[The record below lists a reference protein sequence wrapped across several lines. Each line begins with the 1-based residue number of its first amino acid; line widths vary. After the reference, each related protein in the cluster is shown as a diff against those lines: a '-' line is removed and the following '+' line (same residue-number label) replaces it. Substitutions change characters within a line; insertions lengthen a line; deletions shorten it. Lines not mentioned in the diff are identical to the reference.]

1 MQRPRTPALLLI
13 SAALAWSA
21 AGPLRAAEP
30 SPTATDTQ
38 PKVLRYAFRIAETG
52 FDPAQISDLYSRIIA
67 GGIFEAPLQYEYLA
81 RPVRLQPATAES
93 LPEVSADFKTLTFRI
108 KPGIYFND
116 DPAFEGKKREL
127 TAADYIY
134 SIKRHFD
141 PRWKSPNLYLL
152 ENARIPGMNELRREA
167 LKNKT
172 PFDYQRAVPGLTLL
186 DRYSFQVRT
195 ETGDPRFINQF
206 ADPSTLG
213 AVAREVVE
221 RYGDKIMDHP
231 VGTGAWALSEWRRSS
246 RMVLSPNPNYR
257 EVRYEEQ
264 PPAENTRMVEQA
276 ARLQGRKLPMIDRVE
291 IAIIEEHQPR
301 WLSFLRQEAD
311 LMDEVPNEYAPI
323 ALPNN
328 KLAPNL
334 SKLGL
339 QMVRYARADVAI
351 SYFNMEDPVVGGYT
365 PEKIAL
371 RRAISLAID
380 VDKEIRLPRRGQAI
394 ASQGPISPGVFGYD
408 ASLKTTMSEHDLARA
423 KALLDLYGYVDR
435 DGDGWRDQPD
445 GSPLTIEYSTE
456 QDGEKRALAELWQKA
471 MDAIQLRIK
480 FRHAKWP
487 ENLKASTAGKL
498 QMWGVG
504 WSAAS
509 PDGDTFLALGYGPNK
524 GQSNKARFDL
534 PAYNALY
541 EAQKK
546 LPNGPERLALMT
558 EAQKLLAV
566 YMPIKMHVHRVY
578 TDLAQPW
585 VVGYDRNVFV
595 RAPWQYLD
603 IDTERL
609 RAASGKP

>member
-1 MQRPRTPALLLI
+1 MR
-13 SAALAWSA
+13 
-21 AGPLRAAEP
+21 LRAPLHAQP
-30 SPTATDTQ
+30 AQPTAAA

-67 GGIFEAPLQYEYLA
+67 SGIFDAPLQYEYLA
-81 RPVRLQPATAES
+81 RPIRLQPNTAES

-127 TAADYIY
+127 TAADYVY

-172 PFDYQRAVPGLTLL
+172 PFDYQRAVPGLTLI

-213 AVAREVVE
+213 AVAHEVVA
-221 RYGDKIMDHP
+221 RYADKIMDHP

-246 RMVLSPNPNYR
+246 RMVLTPNPNYR
-257 EVRYEEQ
+257 EVLYAEQ
-264 PPAENTRMVEQA
+264 PPADNTRLVAQA
-276 ARLQGRKLPMIDRVE
+276 ARLQGRKLPMLDRVE
-291 IAIIEEHQPR
+291 IAIIEENQPR
-301 WLSFLRQEAD
+301 WLSFLRGEAD
-311 LMDEVPNEYAPI
+311 FVDEVPNEYAPI

-339 QMVRYARADVAI
+339 QMVRYPRADVAI

-380 VDKEIRLPRRGQAI
+380 VDKEIRLPRRGQAM

-471 MDAIQLRIK
+471 MDAIQVRIK
-480 FRHAKWP
+480 FRLAKWP

-524 GQSNKARFDL
+524 GQSNKSRFDL

-558 EAQKLLAV
+558 EAQKLLAAH
-566 YMPIKMHVHRVY
+566 MPIKMHVHRVY

-585 VVGYDRNVFV
+585 VIGYDRNVFV
-595 RAPWQYLD
+595 RDFWKYID
-603 IDTERL
+603 IDPVL
-609 RAASGKP
+609 LNSAAGKP

>member
-1 MQRPRTPALLLI
+1 MLRLQNPAALLLI
-13 SAALAWSA
+13 TAALALTSA
-21 AGPLRAAEP
+21 GSLHAQEAPAASAE
-30 SPTATDTQ
+30 A

-52 FDPAQISDLYSRIIA
+52 FDPAQISDLYSRNIA
-67 GGIFEAPLQYEYLA
+67 GAIFDAPLQFEYLA
-81 RPVRLQPATAES
+81 RPVRLRPSTAES
-93 LPEVSADFKTLTFRI
+93 LPDISPDFKTLTFRI

-127 TAADYIY
+127 TAADYLY

-152 ENARIPGMNELRREA
+152 ENARIPGMDALRREA
-167 LKNKT
+167 LQGKT
-172 PFDYQRAVPGLTLL
+172 PFDYQRAVPGLTLI
-186 DRYSFQVRT
+186 DRYTFEVRT

-206 ADPSTLG
+206 ADPSFLG
-213 AVAREVVE
+213 AVAQEVVE

-231 VGTGAWALSEWRRSS
+231 VGTGAWALTEWRRSS
-246 RMVLSPNPNYR
+246 RMVLTPNPNYR
-257 EVRYEEQ
+257 EVRYDEQ
-264 PPAENTRMVEQA
+264 PPADSPRLVAQA
-276 ARLQGRKLPMIDRVE
+276 AKLQGRKLPMIDRVE
-291 IAIIEEHQPR
+291 IAIIGENQPR
-301 WLSFLRQEAD
+301 WLSFLRNEAD
-311 LMDEVPNEYAPI
+311 LVDEVPNEYAPI
-323 ALPNN
+323 AIPNN

-334 SKLGL
+334 SKRGL

-365 PEKIAL
+365 PDKIAL
-371 RRAISLAID
+371 RRAIALAID
-380 VDKEIRLPRRGQAI
+380 LDKEIRLPRRGQAM

-408 ASLKTTMSEHDLARA
+408 PSLKTTMSEHDLGRA

-471 MDAIQLRIK
+471 MDAIQVRIK
-480 FRHAKWP
+480 FRLAKWP
-487 ENLKASTAGKL
+487 ENLKASTAGRL

-509 PDGDTFLALGYGPNK
+509 PDGDTFLSLGYGPSK
-524 GQSNKARFDL
+524 GQSNKSRFDL
-534 PAYNALY
+534 PAFNALY
-541 EAQKK
+541 DAQKK

-558 EAQKLLAV
+558 EAQKLLVA
-566 YMPIKMHVHRVY
+566 YMPIKFHVHRVY

-585 VVGYDRNVFV
+585 VIGYDRNVFV
-595 RAPWQYLD
+595 RDFWSYLD
-603 IDTERL
+603 IDTESLNQSR
-609 RAASGKP
+609 KP